1 MGANFS
7 NFMFK
12 HSIPATAAS
21 FAIGSA
27 SATMAT
33 TMASDIVI
41 PILCAIVGF
50 FRMRKIGPKFRLMPF
65 ANSVVVW
72 LCVLFTTYI
81 LMEFVFARGMIGVST
96 VVLDGKEQETL
107 NAARA
112 KAAKPIQQAKQVV
125 REAVSGFSSGPS
137 FADYASISAA
147 TDHVTDATASMVQT
161 TKPKTSVALQ
171 TTAPANF
178 DGTM

>member
-1 MGANFS
+1 
-7 NFMFK
+7 
-12 HSIPATAAS
+12 
-21 FAIGSA
+21 
-27 SATMAT
+27 
-33 TMASDIVI
+33 
-41 PILCAIVGF
+41 
-50 FRMRKIGPKFRLMPF
+50 MRKIGPKFRLMPF

-112 KAAKPIQQAKQVV
+112 KAAKPIQKAKQVV

-147 TDHVTDATASMVQT
+147 SDGVTDATAVVQT
-161 TKPKTSVALQ
+161 TEPKTSVTLS

-178 DGTM
+178 DGTI

>member
-1 MGANFS
+1 M
-7 NFMFK
+7 
-12 HSIPATAAS
+12 
-21 FAIGSA
+21 
-27 SATMAT
+27 
-33 TMASDIVI
+33 
-41 PILCAIVGF
+41 
-50 FRMRKIGPKFRLMPF
+50 
-65 ANSVVVW
+65 
-72 LCVLFTTYI
+72 CVLFTTYI